1 MKEPS
6 ASALSKQYDP
16 ERTLRFVAF
25 GMAMGPLIGASTL
38 SNLSNFTPLTA
49 V

>member
-25 GMAMGPLIGASTL
+25 GMAMGPLIGEYTLFTL
-38 SNLSNFTPLTA
+38 SETA
-49 V
+49 RR